1 VILGRAWKHRSTAAD
16 RLMTVGNAL
25 SWLENY
31 KSLIHLTND
40 MTETIA
46 KQTGA
51 AFKLR
56 KGEKLKV
63 IDPQGEQVSDM
74 VLFNADDKR
83 EKLSS
88 GKTLDFEETILI
100 TKGHHLWSNR
110 SRQLME
116 ILEDTNGRNDFLLA
130 PCSPET
136 FQIMYQNP
144 EYHPS
149 CFENLYTNLAQFGI
163 EPDDIPTAFNIFM
176 NVQFAQDGKLSVD
189 PPTSKAGDYMLLEA
203 KMDLIVGLTACSAEQ
218 SNNYSF
224 KPIQYEIIP
233 ADA

>member
-1 VILGRAWKHRSTAAD
+1 
-16 RLMTVGNAL
+16 
-25 SWLENY
+25 
-31 KSLIHLTND
+31 

-56 KGEKLKV
+56 KGDKLKV

-149 CFENLYTNLAQFGI
+149 CFENLYTNLAQYGI
-163 EPDDIPTAFNIFM
+163 EPDDVPTAFNIFM

-189 PPTSKAGDYMLLEA
+189 PPTSKAGDYVLLEA

-218 SNNYSF
+218 SNNHSF